1 MKLTRSFA
9 SLFLSLSLSLFS
21 FLALPV
27 QTTFAQDIRIAV
39 QRGYRTGYSDGYMS
53 GYRDVIEN
61 SSKNP
66 ARHDEY
72 ARADRAYNKDYG
84 VLDDYRDGYQQGF
97 EVGYETGYEKRS
109 FDATLPA
116 ELKTRGVKTVAAN
129 ENTIAEPTPTQNNVS
144 ETAVPETTK
153 PEIATPVT
161 ETTTETTTMTETPSY
176 TNETP
181 EIKTRTTE
189 QIAYQLNGEATII
202 IPTDTEIIVELVDEL
217 NTERNRAGDKF
228 TARVISPSEI
238 NGALIEGRVSKIQK
252 PGRIKRRS
260 EMLLSFDRIVVNE
273 KRWSNFN
280 AVLTEVLP
288 AKGDNVKK
296 VDAEG
301 TAVGR
306 SSIKDDS
313 IKVGAT
319 TGTGLVIGAVAGGP
333 VGAAVGAGVGAAFGV
348 GAVVI
353 ERGKNINLNRSQQ
366 LRIKTAYETQIR

>member
-9 SLFLSLSLSLFS
+9 SLFLCLSLSLFS

-27 QTTFAQDIRIAV
+27 QTTFAQDARIAV

-61 SSKNP
+61 ASKTP
-66 ARHDEY
+66 ARHNEY
-72 ARADRAYNKDYG
+72 AKADRAYNKDYG
-84 VLDDYRDGYQQGF
+84 VLEDYRDGYQQGF

-109 FDATLPA
+109 FDATLPVD
-116 ELKTRGVKTVAAN
+116 LKARGVKTVAAN
-129 ENTIAEPTPTQNNVS
+129 ENTIAEQTPPDTGVAETVAPEVS
-144 ETAVPETTK
+144 K
-153 PEIATPVT
+153 PEITAPVT
-161 ETTTETTTMTETPSY
+161 ETAAEIPSY
-176 TNETP
+176 TNQTP
-181 EIKTRTTE
+181 VVKARSTE
-189 QIAYQLNGEATII
+189 QIAYQPNDGATIV

-217 NTERNRAGDKF
+217 GTERSRAGDKF

-260 EMLLSFDRIVVNE
+260 EMLLSFDRIVLNE
-273 KRWSNFN
+273 RRWSNFN

-288 AKGDNVKK
+288 AKGDNVKQ
-296 VDAEG
+296 VDPEG
-301 TAVGR
+301 TAIGR

-313 IKVGAT
+313 VKVGAT

-353 ERGKNINLNRSQQ
+353 ERGKNINLHRTQQ